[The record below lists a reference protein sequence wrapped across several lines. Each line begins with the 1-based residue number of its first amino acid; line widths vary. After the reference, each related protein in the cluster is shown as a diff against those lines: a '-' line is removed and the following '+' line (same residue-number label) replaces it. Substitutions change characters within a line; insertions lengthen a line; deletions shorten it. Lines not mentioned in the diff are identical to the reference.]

1 MTNNTNNTS
10 IFDSAQ
16 IRREERGN
24 VMKYGYKVVR
34 KLTMAS
40 LRSLCVEKEWYTSGD
55 NDEYSDMLAMA
66 KKEDIT
72 SDDIVEIATD
82 IIEHSDLS
90 LDDFTYV
97 CNEILKKSYSFM
109 VES

>member
-1 MTNNTNNTS
+1 
-10 IFDSAQ
+10 
-16 IRREERGN
+16 
-24 VMKYGYKVVR
+24 MKYGYKVVR

-55 NDEYSDMLAMA
+55 NDEYSNMLAMS
-66 KKEDIT
+66 KKNDIT
-72 SDDIVEIATD
+72 GDDIVEIATD
-82 IIEHSDLS
+82 IIEHSNLS

-97 CNEILKKSYSFM
+97 CDEILKKSYSFM

>member
-1 MTNNTNNTS
+1 
-10 IFDSAQ
+10 
-16 IRREERGN
+16 
-24 VMKYGYKVVR
+24 MKYGYKVIR

-40 LRSLCVEKEWYTSGD
+40 LRSLCVEKEWYTNGD
-55 NDEYSDMLAMA
+55 NDEYSHMLNMT

-82 IIEHSDLS
+82 IIEHSSNLS

-97 CNEILKKSYSFM
+97 CDEILKKSYSFITKLTA
-109 VES
+109 

>member
-1 MTNNTNNTS
+1 MTNHTS

-16 IRREERGN
+16 IRREERSN
-24 VMKYGYKVVR
+24 VMKYGYKIVR
-34 KLTMAS
+34 RIPKGKL
-40 LRSLCVEKEWYTSGD
+40 RNLCIEKGWYTNG
-55 NDEYSDMLAMA
+55 NNVAYSNMLAMSN
-66 KKEDIT
+66 KDDIT

-97 CNEILKKSYSFM
+97 CNEILRKSYSFM
-109 VES
+109 VEL

>member
-16 IRREERGN
+16 ICREERGN

-55 NDEYSDMLAMA
+55 NDEYSNMLAMSN
-66 KKEDIT
+66 KDDIT

-97 CNEILKKSYSFM
+97 CDEILRKSYSFM